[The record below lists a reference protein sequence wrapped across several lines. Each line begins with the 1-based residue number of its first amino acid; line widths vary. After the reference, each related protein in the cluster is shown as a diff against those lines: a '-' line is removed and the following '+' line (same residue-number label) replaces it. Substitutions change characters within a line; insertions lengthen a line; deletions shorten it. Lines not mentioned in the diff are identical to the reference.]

1 MKKILP
7 PDKIYIS
14 KSLIPGAGRG
24 VFAKFAFKK
33 GELIEECPV
42 IEIAVHDPSNT
53 NEGTLI
59 TYFYYFG
66 TIKERANLALGFG
79 SLYNHTYE
87 PNATYS
93 ENHKEKTMSFVALKD
108 IKSGEEITVNYN
120 QGQKKDKKPLWF

>member
-1 MKKILP
+1 MKKIFP

-14 KSLIPGAGRG
+14 KSIIPGAGRG

-66 TIKERANLALGFG
+66 KIKERANLALGFG

-87 PNATYS
+87 PNATYT
-93 ENHKEKTMSFVALKD
+93 ENYKEKTMSFVALKD